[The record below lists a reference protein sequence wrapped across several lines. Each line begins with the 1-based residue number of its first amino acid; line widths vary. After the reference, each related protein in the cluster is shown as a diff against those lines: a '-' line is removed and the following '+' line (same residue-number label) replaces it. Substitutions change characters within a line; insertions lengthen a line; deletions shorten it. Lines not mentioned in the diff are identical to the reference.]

1 MKRSTIKTLV
11 IPAIIIITLVLPIPP
26 FARFGIPFLI
36 ILYLLYTGRGTI
48 WYLRGLRAGRNR
60 DHDKVLKF
68 MLKASQ
74 SRLSVERGCIA
85 AVTLLKHNKIEDA
98 EQLFATLALM
108 NNSTSQKKLL
118 KSYHALL
125 FWQKGEKEEA
135 VSILES
141 LLNEDDHYRTT
152 HVYSTL
158 GYFLLHSG
166 NIERALELNKEA
178 VDYDATPDIQ
188 DNLAASY
195 IAAGDWENANISCNK
210 VIEANPTFSEAWY
223 HAGVIAEHFSDFE
236 TADSHYKKSLRSI
249 FSNLSLL
256 KKEIVEEKI
265 HDLRIKLEKQS
276 LLSDNS
282 TRDETP
288 EYPETKNENT
298 PD

>member
-11 IPAIIIITLVLPIPP
+11 ILVIIIITLVLPIPP

-48 WYLRGLRAGRNR
+48 WYLMGLRAGRNR

-74 SRLSVERGCIA
+74 TRVSVERGCIA
-85 AVTLLKHNKIEDA
+85 AVTLLKHDKIEDA
-98 EQLFATLALM
+98 EQLFASLALL

-118 KSYHALL
+118 RSYQALL
-125 FWQKGEKEEA
+125 FWQKGEREEA
-135 VSILES
+135 VILLEN
-141 LLNEDDHYRTT
+141 LLNEDGGYRTT
-152 HVYSTL
+152 HLYSTL
-158 GYFLLHSG
+158 GYFLLHTG
-166 NIERALELNKEA
+166 NTERAIELNREA
-178 VDYDATPDIQ
+178 VDYDPTPDIQ

-195 IAAGDWENANISCNK
+195 ITAGDWENAEIVCNK
-210 VIEANPTFSEAWY
+210 VIAAKPSFSEAWY
-223 HAGVIAEHFSDFE
+223 HAGIIAEHSDDYE

-256 KKEIVEEKI
+256 KKDKVEEKI
-265 HDLRIKLEKQS
+265 HDLQIKLEKQI
-276 LLSDNS
+276 LLSDK
-282 TRDETP
+282 
-288 EYPETKNENT
+288 TKGNT